1 MKKPDALHR
10 ASVLSRLALIYKA
23 LIYKALIYKEKA
35 FLPDGF

>member
-1 MKKPDALHR
+1 MKKPDAMHR

-23 LIYKALIYKEKA
+23 LIYKEKA